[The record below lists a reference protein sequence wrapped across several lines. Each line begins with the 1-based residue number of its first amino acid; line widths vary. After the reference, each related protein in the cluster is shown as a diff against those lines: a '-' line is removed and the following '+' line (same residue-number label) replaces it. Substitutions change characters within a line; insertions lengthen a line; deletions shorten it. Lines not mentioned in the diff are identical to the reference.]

1 MSRGLPVLAFA
12 LLACQS
18 GSDGGRGRA
27 LEIVEAP
34 ATKDAAGYIAAQVA
48 RGDAT
53 VVVYVGAS
61 WCEPCRRFHDAA
73 VDHQLDAEL
82 GGLRLLAFD
91 GDRDEPALDVAG
103 YRSDMLPLFALPER
117 NGRASGKQFA
127 GSIKGSGAVAEIAP
141 HLRSLVGR

>member
-1 MSRGLPVLAFA
+1 MSCGLPVLAFA

-18 GSDGGRGRA
+18 GSQGGCGRA

-34 ATKDAAGYIAAQVA
+34 ATNDAAGDIAAQVA

-73 VDHQLDAEL
+73 VNHQLDAEF

-91 GDRDEPALDVAG
+91 GDRDEPALDAAG